1 MQDTDRIKGNLAL
14 SPQKVLVI
22 EASNGPEAA
31 QLRVAAYC
39 RVSSDS
45 SDQLNSFMAQLNHY
59 TELISSQKSWTLVD
73 IYSDEGI
80 TGTSAQKRPDF
91 QRLLTDCRK
100 GKIDKIL
107 VKSIS
112 RFARN
117 TVDCLTTVRELKS
130 IGVGVCFEE
139 QKIDTSNMTG
149 EMMTA
154 MFASIAQKES
164 ESISGNMRWSYKQRM
179 MSGSYVPCVLPY
191 GYTRVNGKIEID
203 EERAEV
209 IRRIFSWYLT
219 GHSTDAIASMLNTQK
234 VTSRY
239 GGVRWSQ
246 TAVRY
251 ILTNEKY
258 AGNSLWQKYYTTDT
272 LPYQHPLN
280 RGQRDSYYAENT
292 HKPIVSTKDFTAA
305 QELMAKRRMLLTP
318 EQNIPYPFRK
328 KIFCGECESVF
339 RRKVIRGIVYWACTG
354 HDKKGS
360 GFCSVMQVP
369 ELVICEAF
377 LRLYYK
383 LKVYGKII
391 LSQFG
396 VNAEILIDHAWGW
409 EPCTIADVKAY
420 KPENKSIVSGQVL
433 QFPYDYQKAKLVVRE
448 MADALALE
456 LVDKKLMT
464 NQLVLTV
471 GYDRENLDDPNR
483 RQLYH
488 GPITTDRY
496 GRKIPKHAVGTGNFS
511 YTSSANDLLKE
522 ITALY
527 DLVVN
532 KNLLVRRLSISANKL
547 LPENAI
553 PSGNET
559 EQLDLF
565 TDYAAKE
572 AQERADKAAHTRER
586 KLQETMLGIK
596 KRYGK
601 NAILKGM
608 NLEEGATARERNQ
621 TIGGHHE

>member
-1 MQDTDRIKGNLAL
+1 MQDTDRTKGNLAL

-80 TGTSAQKRPDF
+80 TGTSAQERPDF

-209 IRRIFSWYLT
+209 IRHIFSWYLT

-328 KIFCGECESVF
+328 KIFGGECESVF

-391 LSQFG
+391 LSQMLSDLQ
-396 VNAEILIDHAWGW
+396 AIREHRMLWS
-409 EPCTIADVKAY
+409 EDVI
-420 KPENKSIVSGQVL
+420 ELNKQISELNDQN
-433 QFPYDYQKAKLVVRE
+433 R
-448 MADALALE
+448 MLAAMHQAG
-456 LVDKKLMT
+456 LVDPDLFISQS
-464 NQLVLTV
+464 NSLASQLQKVKREKERLIGARDNDTITQTKSLLEELETMPDFLPEFDGEVFEALVEKITV
-471 GYDRENLDDPNR
+471 E
-483 RQLYH
+483 
-488 GPITTDRY
+488 
-496 GRKIPKHAVGTGNFS
+496 GTGMLRFH
-511 YTSSANDLLKE
+511 LKNGLRLME
-522 ITALY
+522 PL
-527 DLVVN
+527 
-532 KNLLVRRLSISANKL
+532 KRRA
-547 LPENAI
+547 
-553 PSGNET
+553 
-559 EQLDLF
+559 
-565 TDYAAKE
+565 
-572 AQERADKAAHTRER
+572 
-586 KLQETMLGIK
+586 
-596 KRYGK
+596 
-601 NAILKGM
+601 
-608 NLEEGATARERNQ
+608 
-621 TIGGHHE
+621 